1 MRKLLFIDRDGTLV
15 REPDD
20 FQVDRIDKVKLV
32 DGVIPALRRLVD
44 AGYQLVMVSNQD
56 GLGTVSFP
64 QEDFEITQAFILELF
79 RSQGI
84 EFADI
89 RICPHVDADNC
100 DCRKPKP
107 GLLLDYLRKGGR
119 DGFDREYSAVIG
131 DRDTDIRLA
140 EALGVRGFKLAGFEG
155 DGLQWNEIAA
165 EILDAPRRATVERT
179 TKETRITAHINLD
192 DDSRQAVSSGIGF
205 FDHMLESLARH
216 GGFSL
221 QLSCE
226 GDLHIDEHHT
236 VEDCA
241 LTIGAALDKAL
252 GERRGISRFGFLL
265 PMDETRAMASIDLSG
280 RPYFVLD
287 GSFPRESVGGLHTE
301 MVPHFFRSLAEAAR
315 MALHI
320 EVQGENTHHMVES
333 CFKATGRALR
343 QAVQREESARRN
355 AVPSTKGVL

>member
-1 MRKLLFIDRDGTLV
+1 MRKLLFVDRDGTLV
-15 REPDD
+15 QEPED

-32 DGVIPALRRLVD
+32 EGVIPALKRLVD
-44 AGYQLVMVSNQD
+44 AGYELVMVSNQD
-56 GLGTVSFP
+56 GLGTASFP
-64 QEDFEITQAFILELF
+64 QQDFETTQAFIIDLF

-89 RICPHVDADNC
+89 RICPHVEADTC

-107 GLLLDYLRKGGR
+107 GLLLDYLLE
-119 DGFDREYSAVIG
+119 GFDTERSAVIG
-131 DRDTDIRLA
+131 DRETDIQLA
-140 EALGVRGFKLAGFEG
+140 EALGVRGFRLTGSAFD
-155 DGLQWNEIAA
+155 DGGKGYQWSEIAT
-165 EILDAPRRATVERT
+165 ELLDAPRRATIERT
-179 TKETRITAHINLD
+179 TKETRIVVHVNLD
-192 DDSRQAVSSGIGF
+192 DDSRQDIASGIGF

-301 MVPHFFRSLAEAAR
+301 MVPHFFHSLAEATR

-343 QAVQREESARRN
+343 QALAREESAGN